1 MDRKFILGVDLD
13 GVCADYFGMILPIA
27 KEWLG
32 VNSLPR
38 TIDYSFNSWGVN
50 KAPKGYKAMHK
61 FGVIQRNMFTKMKPM
76 LGAPQV
82 LRRLSEKNILIRIVT
97 NRLCIKN
104 YHVQAITQTV
114 EWLENYGIPYWDLC
128 FVKDKSTVDA
138 DLYIED
144 APHNVK
150 KLRDMGRKVLCF
162 RNPTNTDIKKGVVSD
177 WLGVEKQ
184 VIRAVNIWGGEK

>member
-13 GVCADYFGMILPIA
+13 GVCADYFDMILPIA

-32 VNSLPR
+32 VDYLPE
-38 TIDYSFNSWGVN
+38 TTDYSFSSWGVD

-61 FGVIQRNMFTKMKPM
+61 FGVVQRDMFTKMKPM
-76 LGAPQV
+76 AHAPQV

-104 YHVQAITQTV
+104 HHAEAIIQTV
-114 EWLENYGIPYWDLC
+114 KWLDNYGVPYWDLC
-128 FVKDKSTVDA
+128 FIKDKSTVDA

-144 APHNVK
+144 APHNIK
-150 KLRDMGRKVLCF
+150 KLRGMGRNVLCF
-162 RNPTNTDIKKGVVSD
+162 RNPTNKSIKEDVAYG
-177 WLGVEKQ
+177 WLDVEDK
-184 VIRAVNIWGGEK
+184 VTHIIDKWRP